1 MFGKKLATHCGVWG
15 VPIFGGALAFSL
27 HMRRVPVYELDRT
40 RHLMPRCAERF
51 SSMATD
57 IAGTA
62 GVSIRAVLLKE
73 LRKIISLTRRHIHA
87 QGLMCDLR
95 WQDAA

>member
-27 HMRRVPVYELDRT
+27 RMRRFPSVRARSNTTPYAPL
-40 RHLMPRCAERF
+40 PERF
-51 SSMATD
+51 SAMATD

-62 GVSIRAVLLKE
+62 GR
-73 LRKIISLTRRHIHA
+73 
-87 QGLMCDLR
+87 
-95 WQDAA
+95 